1 MVHRTIV
8 IWGAGRIGRGF
19 VADLFDEAGYGVVLV
34 DQADK
39 LVEALNAAGC
49 YTVVRAESAR
59 IREERVISG
68 YRALVTS
75 QADEVGDAIVGAEI
89 LAVAVFPKDF
99 PAVAQGMAPG
109 LERRRAA
116 RPDLPLDILMATNLP
131 AAAHRFRTLLLEA
144 LSPDGRAYAEDR
156 VGVVDTLVIRMV
168 PDAPAEERLREPLLV
183 WTNGMAELPVDRH
196 AFRGGVPAVPGLRLV
211 DDMRAEETRK
221 LYTYNMC
228 HAALAYLGAL
238 RDHALT
244 VDCLADPA
252 VRAEAV
258 GALDEV
264 ARALHAEYGFAP
276 DEMARWN
283 SGVLRQTDNPT
294 LGDTVA
300 RHGADPG
307 RKLKRADRLVG
318 PALLA
323 RKHGIAPLH
332 LVRAIA
338 AAFLYRAAGD
348 PGAAF
353 VQERVAALGLPAAV
367 REVCELT
374 ADEDDLAD
382 MIVSAFRELNRA
394 APPAGSQKPP
404 LPASPRPRPGVGN
417 RGSF

>member
-1 MVHRTIV
+1 MVQRTIV

-19 VADLFDEAGYGVVLV
+19 VADLFDEAGYRVVLV
-34 DQADK
+34 DHAAQ
-39 LVEALNAAGC
+39 LVEALSAAGR
-49 YTVVRAESAR
+49 YTVVRAENAQR
-59 IREERVISG
+59 REERVICG
-68 YRALVTS
+68 YRTLATG
-75 QADEVGDAIVGAEI
+75 QTGEIADEIVGADI

-116 RPDLPLDILMATNLP
+116 CPDLPLDILMATNLP
-131 AAAHRFRTLLLEA
+131 AAAHHFRKLLLES
-144 LSPDGRAYAEDR
+144 LSPEGRTYAEDR

-168 PDAPAEERLREPLLV
+168 PDPPAEERLREPLLV
-183 WTNGMAELPVDRH
+183 WTNGMAELPADRH
-196 AFRGGVPAVPGLRLV
+196 AFRGTVPAVSGLRLV
-211 DDMRAEETRK
+211 EDMRAEETRK

-238 RDHALT
+238 RGHVLT

-276 DEMARWN
+276 EEMARWN

-323 RKHGIAPLH
+323 RKHDIAPLH

-353 VQERVAALGLPAAV
+353 VQERVVAVGLPAAV

-374 ADEDDLAD
+374 TDEDDLAD
-382 MIVSAFRELNRA
+382 MIVSAYRELSRA
-394 APPAGSQKPP
+394 VPPEGSQKPP
-404 LPASPRPRPGVGN
+404 LL
-417 RGSF
+417 GSSF